1 MRPVLPGAVRVRHRP
16 PCCHTG
22 PLLRVA
28 GGGWG
33 GVGNE
38 APAYLS
44 APNPDVVE
52 NASPRTTAVE
62 STKQSLG
69 ADTI

>member
-1 MRPVLPGAVRVRHRP
+1 M
-16 PCCHTG
+16 
-22 PLLRVA
+22 
-28 GGGWG
+28 
-33 GVGNE
+33 GNE